1 MSENKCGDCRH
12 WKEVHG
18 IWVTIGT
25 CEREDWTDPGIEP
38 RPFETPRSLHETHH
52 RHVLSADHPS
62 PPCFEGKAKRA
73 RLVSTKCS
81 CRTPAKC
88 TCLKA
93 AQNASFTALDDIKK
107 GEAVVIVK

>member
-12 WKEVHG
+12 WGLYVPSTREGV
-18 IWVTIGT
+18 IAVGT
-25 CEREDWTDPGIEP
+25 CENVKYD
-38 RPFETPRSLHETHH
+38 HY
-52 RHVLSADHPS
+52 RHVLSADHPA